1 MLEQPLDFT
10 GYSSIQFFSL
20 LHFLIYLH
28 FPNTVSEA
36 LLGTLKRLILKEIPF
51 QSCSLKNYIFKI
63 IFSKNINFIT
73 LIYTSSESSG
83 ELSKSSIICLTTFS
97 QYIYI
102 LLKTLADN
110 NCQLSEIYFGFQKIL
125 SKTGLLS
132 NSFLISALPLF
143 QIILYFS
150 DKSSSSIKKYIIYF
164 VHNNLY
170 KRLF

>member
-20 LHFLIYLH
+20 LHFLIYPH

-36 LLGTLKRLILKEIPF
+36 TLGTLKKLILKEIPF

-83 ELSKSSIICLTTFS
+83 GLSKSSIICLTTFS

-102 LLKTLADN
+102 LLKADN
-110 NCQLSEIYFGFQKIL
+110 NCHLSEIYFGFQKIL
-125 SKTGLLS
+125 LKTGLLS

-150 DKSSSSIKKYIIYF
+150 DKSSSSIKKYII
-164 VHNNLY
+164 
-170 KRLF
+170 